1 MAGCI
6 TIALVALPVEIP
18 AIESSGVILATPEGY
33 AAVNLR
39 DNKPGIASPNMLALF
54 GGMLEPGEDALACI
68 VREIWEETGLSIAP
82 DEFIPLGT
90 VRRHIDAI
98 PGMFHEH
105 TAIGHFF
112 LARNIDPASI
122 KLKEGQGIEI
132 ITSLQD
138 LERRDNV
145 APFAFG
151 ILRQFFMKQIK
162 EAPLVGAS

>member
-1 MAGCI
+1 MAS
-6 TIALVALPVEIP
+6 TAEIP
-18 AIESSGVILATPEGY
+18 VIESSGVILATPDWH
-33 AAVNLR
+33 AVVNLR

-68 VREIWEETGLSIAP
+68 IRELREETGLKLNP

-90 VRRHIDAI
+90 IRRHIDAI

-105 TAIGHFF
+105 LAIGHFF
-112 LARNIDPASI
+112 LARGIDPANI

-145 APFAFG
+145 APFALG
-151 ILRQFFMKQIK
+151 ILRQFFTKQIK
-162 EAPLVGAS
+162 EARLVRAS